1 MIPFLDLKRENERY
15 ASEIK
20 EAVTRVVDSG
30 WYILGKEKEDFE
42 KEFAVYCGV
51 DYCIGV
57 GNGLDAIRLI
67 LMAYIEQ
74 GVIKEGDEVILPA
87 NSFIATALAV
97 SQCNLIPVFADCD
110 LDTYNISLESVKAK
124 ITDKTKVI
132 IAVHLYGQI
141 APIEELKEITRQY
154 GLKLIEDA
162 AQAHGA
168 IYKGIKTGGLA
179 DAAAFSYYPVKN
191 LGSFGDAGAMTTND
205 KLLADIIRSLSNYG
219 SDSKYIH
226 LYKGLNSRLDEIQ
239 AAILSVKL
247 KYLDEENRRRKEIA
261 SYYSDHINNKDIVLP
276 VWENIEE
283 HVFHLYVVRTK
294 KRDALQTYLL
304 EHGVQTQIH
313 YPFCIH
319 KQKAYSECNMLNLP
333 VTERVQNEV
342 LSLPLYP
349 SLTTKEIDKICSLLN
364 SWDINEK
371 KEFE

>member
-20 EAVTRVVDSG
+20 KAISRVVDSG
-30 WYILGKEKEDFE
+30 WYILGKEKERFE
-42 KEFAVYCGV
+42 KEFANYCGV
-51 DYCIGV
+51 NHCIGV

-67 LMAYIEQ
+67 LMAYVEQ
-74 GVIKEGDEVILPA
+74 GIMKEGDEVILPA

-110 LDTYNISLESVKAK
+110 INTYNISPDSVKER
-124 ITDKTKVI
+124 ITDKTKAI

-141 APIEELKEITRQY
+141 APIDELKEIAHQH

-168 IYKGIKTGGLA
+168 IYKDLKAGSLA
-179 DAAAFSYYPVKN
+179 DAAAFSFYPVKN
-191 LGSFGDAGAMTTND
+191 LGSFGDAGAVTTD
-205 KLLADIIRSLSNYG
+205 DEDLAALVHSFSNYG

-247 KYLDEENRRRKEIA
+247 KYLNEENQRRRQVA
-261 SYYSDHINNKDIVLP
+261 TYYSKHIRN
-276 VWENIEE
+276 ENIILPAWESLEE
-283 HVFHLYVVRTK
+283 HVFHLYVIRT
-294 KRDALQTYLL
+294 REREALRTYLL
-304 EHGVQTQIH
+304 ENGVQTQIH
-313 YPFCIH
+313 YLVAIH
-319 KQKAYSECNMLNLP
+319 KQKAYYEYNTRSLP
-333 VTERVQNEV
+333 IAERVQDEV

-349 SLTTKEIDKICSLLN
+349 SLTTKEIDKICWLLN
-364 SWDINEK
+364 S
-371 KEFE
+371 